1 MKFFSNA
8 WPPLQEIVVTG
19 LEKSGYPPAK
29 ELALNIVKRWVKN
42 GYLAYKDTKEKSGK
56 PIFFEKYD
64 VENVS
69 LGLLSTEI
77 RSYFCIKCCI
87 MYLLGIYYP
96 YLF

>member
-1 MKFFSNA
+1 MFSKYVIFSNA

-42 GYLAYKDTKEKSGK
+42 GYLAYKETEENSGK

-64 VENVS
+64 VDNVS
-69 LGLLSTEI
+69 PFLLKNGMI
-77 RSYFCIKCCI
+77 FYF
-87 MYLLGIYYP
+87 
-96 YLF
+96 